1 MLLVKGLP
9 SGMTARVA
17 PVMALWMHTGA
28 GNWEGKYGGFNGE
41 DLIIGCIDVKL
52 VKGIC
57 GDMTTRV
64 ALDEADFFTFKF
76 KS

>member
-1 MLLVKGLP
+1 MTTRVSLL
-9 SGMTARVA
+9 
-17 PVMALWMHTGA
+17 MALLLPWICTGV
-28 GNWEGKYGGFNGE
+28 GYWEGKYGGFNGE

-57 GDMTTRV
+57 GNMTTRV

>member
-1 MLLVKGLP
+1 M
-9 SGMTARVA
+9 
-17 PVMALWMHTGA
+17 WDI
-28 GNWEGKYGGFNGE
+28 GKENMGGFNGE
-41 DLIIGCIDVKL
+41 DRIIGCIEVKL

>member
-28 GNWEGKYGGFNGE
+28 GNWEGKHGGVEGGGLKGGLRGGRTGRVTSFSV
-41 DLIIGCIDVKL
+41 LPID
-52 VKGIC
+52 
-57 GDMTTRV
+57 TRSIREI
-64 ALDEADFFTFKF
+64 LH
-76 KS
+76 